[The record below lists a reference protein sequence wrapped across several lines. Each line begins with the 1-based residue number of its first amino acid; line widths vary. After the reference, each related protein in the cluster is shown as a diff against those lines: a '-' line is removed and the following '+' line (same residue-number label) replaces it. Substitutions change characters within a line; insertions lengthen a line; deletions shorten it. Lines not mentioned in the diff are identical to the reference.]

1 MATVVLFRGRN
12 TTGILSDA
20 RRLGVVADDDRIVV
34 VCRENDALAEEGDVT
49 VPPMPKADDQLI
61 VVANGG
67 TTAQAAPYLFALG
80 GTTGGSVKVIDLQ
93 RDGVAV
99 LIERLA

>member
-1 MATVVLFRGRN
+1 MATVVLFRGRS
-12 TTGILSDA
+12 TSAILADA
-20 RRLGVVADDDRIVV
+20 RRLGVVADGDAVAV
-34 VCRENDALAEEGDVT
+34 VCRDGDPLAEEGDVT
-49 VPPMPKADDQLI
+49 VPPMPKHDDQLI

-80 GTTGGSVKVIDLQ
+80 GAAGRVKVIDLQ
-93 RDGVAV
+93 RDGVTV

>member
-12 TTGILSDA
+12 TSGILADA
-20 RRLGVVADDDRIVV
+20 RRLGVVADSDEVVV
-34 VCRENDALAEEGDVT
+34 VCREGDALAEEGDVT
-49 VPPMPKADDQLI
+49 TPPMPKADDQLTVI
-61 VVANGG
+61 ANGG

-80 GTTGGSVKVIDLQ
+80 ATSGSVKVIDLQ
-93 RDGVAV
+93 RDGAAV

>member
-1 MATVVLFRGRN
+1 MATVVFFRGRN
-12 TTGILSDA
+12 TSGILSDA
-20 RRLGVVADDDRIVV
+20 RRLGVVADDDRVV
-34 VCRENDALAEEGDVT
+34 VICRENDALAEEGDVT
-49 VPPMPKADDQLI
+49 VPPMPKPDDQLI

-80 GTTGGSVKVIDLQ
+80 GTTGGCVKVIDLQ

>member
-20 RRLGVVADDDRIVV
+20 RRLGVVADDDRVV
-34 VCRENDALAEEGDVT
+34 VICRENDALAEEGDVT
-49 VPPMPKADDQLI
+49 VPPMPKPDDQLI

-80 GTTGGSVKVIDLQ
+80 GATGCVRVVDLQ
-93 RDGVAV
+93 RDGVTV